1 MSAFDDVLRSLQTE
15 DYPEKVQLLHFLLH
29 NLKQIKRLRPD
40 DQDAVTAYVCWEI
53 DEMLAALPAVEDY
66 RRTAHLGCPDCYSVF
81 ARELDPTAEQS
92 DTPAEEESPAVTRA
106 RLQQELQKAV
116 EQEDYERA
124 AALRD
129 QIKTLP
135 DSCE

>member
-1 MSAFDDVLRSLQTE
+1 MNMF
-15 DYPEKVQLLHFLLH
+15 
-29 NLKQIKRLRPD
+29 NLCP
-40 DQDAVTAYVCWEI
+40 VCGFS
-53 DEMLAALPAVEDY
+53 VEDY
-66 RRTAHLGCPDCYSVF
+66 RNTGHLGCPDCYSVF